1 MRFIIFSFMVLILMA
16 GCATIK
22 DAPKG
27 FAGLSTKALED
38 NRKQAIT
45 RAFNFD
51 SDTCYKKTKEVLAE
65 LGAYIY
71 AQDKK
76 KNMIAF
82 YLSGQDT
89 TPVGVFFKK
98 IDENVTQVEVS
109 SSATHAREYIAP
121 RLFSGLAKDNV
132 K

>member
-1 MRFIIFSFMVLILMA
+1 MRFIIFSFMALSLMA

-22 DAPKG
+22 DVPKG
-27 FAGLSTKALED
+27 FAGLSTRTLEE
-38 NRKQAIT
+38 NRKKAVT
-45 RAFNFD
+45 RTFNFD
-51 SDTCYKKTKEVLAE
+51 YDTCYKKTKEVLAE
-65 LGAYIY
+65 LGVYIY

-76 KNMIAF
+76 KDMIAF

-98 IDENVTQVEVS
+98 MDKNVTQVEVS
-109 SSATHAREYIAP
+109 SQATYAKEYIAP
-121 RLFSGLAKDNV
+121 RLFSGLAEDNV